1 MKKIYNTILFFVI
14 AVLSV
19 FGQGTPSNLPADI
32 STASQSVSPTS
43 SQNYVVNYTYLEPKT
58 SHSTSYNTGETA
70 PVVQYYDGFGR
81 PMEVV
86 QVKASQNGA
95 DMIGLQTYDYHGRND
110 KQYLPYAKTSNNGA
124 FVTTSTFASS
134 QNTFLSSIYG
144 STDGSKGYAQT
155 EYEPSTLSRPVKQGA
170 PGASWQLD
178 NNPVIVNYKTNSTAI
193 SSWRYTGSSYSS
205 VSFPAESLFLTET
218 TDEDGKVSKQYTDF
232 EGKLVQTEI
241 NGLRT
246 AYCYDEHGLLRAV
259 VQPKGSSPASTSS
272 CFLYK
277 YDDKNRMVE
286 KWIPGKGWE
295 YFVYD
300 DRNRVVLTQDGNL
313 NTDDKWQYTIY
324 DGLNRPTE
332 QGIWSSTSSRD
343 ILANAVE
350 SDIDYMEGRTSRVAY
365 KYLSYDDYSM
375 SDEIALGSDAGTLGE
390 SQASDNTGR
399 LTMEKT
405 ILLDYE
411 SGMDTW
417 ITNTYYYD
425 KYGRLIQTA
434 KDNHLMGKDYI
445 TNAYNF
451 AGLVEQ
457 SRYRHTADGTTTYV
471 DQYTDYDH
479 RGRVMKVRHRING
492 GTEVLLT
499 GNNYNEAGSLVDKY
513 LHSVSNGTFL
523 QRMDYSYNIRGWLT
537 QLNSP
542 TSFTENDKFGMQLY
556 YNSAPSGGSA
566 MYNGNISGINWGTP
580 SNTNMLYR
588 FTYDGSNRLTNADF
602 YNSSYGSYALDASYG
617 YDNNGN
623 LVDINRRNTSGTYID
638 QIDITYTGNQI
649 STIKDLSGDASS
661 TVDYPGSS
669 TALSFAYDANGNVTH
684 ENHKLTITDYN
695 LLNLPREINWSGQ
708 NKYVNY
714 FYTFDGE
721 KLRKTVEDNGTITKI
736 DYCGPFV
743 YETASGTR
751 SLKYIITPEGRAV
764 KDGSVW
770 GYEYNLTDHL
780 GNVRAVI
787 HKGGS
792 GTAEVL
798 QEKHYYPFGLEM
810 SELSSGSGTN
820 KYLYNGK
827 EMENDFDM
835 YWYDYGARFY
845 DPQLG
850 RWHTVDPL
858 ADEMTSWSPY
868 NYTFNNP
875 ICFIDPDGMK
885 PWPGVTLTYLEF
897 DASAGAAFNATFI
910 RQSGVARDE
919 AGKTHFI
926 MRSERL
932 GNPKYDG
939 TFVMAGEASISAELR
954 QSFAASTFMG
964 LMEQNIYSYTGDV
977 SAGGSI
983 SLAGE
988 KKGGSI
994 GLGFGVGAKLSR
1006 TSTEVEES
1014 ISLTWDEAKAVNKKS
1029 SGNKSWGLYDVSNE
1043 ANKDGY
1049 FEASV
1054 TIDVGKNQVKT
1065 TQRVYSKDK
1074 NMWMS
1079 QNYMIEAQKA
1089 EKED

>member
-1 MKKIYNTILFFVI
+1 
-14 AVLSV
+14 
-19 FGQGTPSNLPADI
+19 
-32 STASQSVSPTS
+32 
-43 SQNYVVNYTYLEPKT
+43 
-58 SHSTSYNTGETA
+58 SYNTGETA

-81 PMEVV
+81 PIEVV

-95 DMIGLQTYDYHGRND
+95 DMIGLQTYDYHGRDD
-110 KQYLPYAKTSNNGA
+110 KQYLLYAKNSNNGA

-134 QNTFLSSIYG
+134 QSTFLSSIYG

-155 EYEPSTLSRPVKQGA
+155 EYEPSALSRPVKQGA

-218 TDEDGKVSKQYTDF
+218 TDEDGKVSKQYSDF

-313 NTDDKWQYTIY
+313 NTADKWQYTIY

-332 QGIWSSTSSRD
+332 QGIWSSTSSRET
-343 ILANAVE
+343 LANAVE
-350 SDIDYMEGRTSRVAY
+350 SNIDYMEGRTSRVAY

-411 SGMDTW
+411 SGMDPW
-417 ITNTYYYD
+417 ITTTYYYD

-479 RGRVMKVRHRING
+479 RGRIMKVRHRING

-523 QRMDYSYNIRGWLT
+523 QRMDYSYNIRGWLI
-537 QLNSP
+537 QINSP

-556 YNSAPSGGSA
+556 YNSSPSGGSA

-588 FTYDGSNRLTNADF
+588 FTYDGINRLTNADF
-602 YNSSYGSYALDASYG
+602 YNSSYSSYALDASYG

-623 LVDINRRNTSGTYID
+623 LVDINRRNSSGTYID
-638 QIDITYTGNQI
+638 QIDITYTGNQV

-669 TALSFAYDANGNVTH
+669 TAQSFTYDANGNVTH

-721 KLRKTVEDNGTITKI
+721 KLRKTVENSGTITKM
-736 DYCGPFV
+736 DYCGIFV
-743 YETASGTR
+743 YETNSGTR

-764 KDGSVW
+764 KNGSSW
-770 GYEYNLTDHL
+770 DYEYNLKDHL

-787 HKGGS
+787 DDS
-792 GTAEVL
+792 GVL
-798 QEKHYYPFGLEM
+798 VQERHYYPFGMEM
-810 SELSSGSGTN
+810 SSLSSGSSTN
-820 KYLYNGK
+820 NYQYNGK
-827 EMENDFDM
+827 ELENDFDLG
-835 YWYDYGARFY
+835 YYDYGARFY
-845 DPQLG
+845 DPALG
-850 RWHTVDPL
+850 RFHTQDL
-858 ADEMTSWSPY
+858 LSEKYYFQSSYAY
-868 NYTFNNP
+868 AANNP
-875 ICFIDPDGMK
+875 ILFIDWLGMEPKVKGPYSGRAYVRNNGTVVVYRITTSQRVMANITKQAIYSTGWLGIGLSFAESLGAFDGKGMAQTTLGAGMK
-885 PWPGVTLTYLEF
+885 FGEDVSRE
-897 DASAGAAFNATFI
+897 ASKQAIVGPNRGLFAKTSSVFGKMGTGYSIYQVARAATDNTPTQAEALHSATFNLTEKF
-910 RQSGVARDE
+910 QD
-919 AGKTHFI
+919 
-926 MRSERL
+926 
-932 GNPKYDG
+932 GNVNIANP
-939 TFVMAGEASISAELR
+939 A
-954 QSFAASTFMG
+954 
-964 LMEQNIYSYTGDV
+964 LMEFSNGENSESVENHMNAIYNTLEQNLSGFDLTTN
-977 SAGGSI
+977 
-983 SLAGE
+983 
-988 KKGGSI
+988 KG
-994 GLGFGVGAKLSR
+994 VK
-1006 TSTEVEES
+1006 
-1014 ISLTWDEAKAVNKKS
+1014 
-1029 SGNKSWGLYDVSNE
+1029 E
-1043 ANKDGY
+1043 ANNYLNDNLDQIVRQVNQMLKDD
-1049 FEASV
+1049 E
-1054 TIDVGKNQVKT
+1054 Q
-1065 TQRVYSKDK
+1065 Q
-1074 NMWMS
+1074 
-1079 QNYMIEAQKA
+1079 
-1089 EKED
+1089 

>member
-1 MKKIYNTILFFVI
+1 
-14 AVLSV
+14 
-19 FGQGTPSNLPADI
+19 
-32 STASQSVSPTS
+32 
-43 SQNYVVNYTYLEPKT
+43 
-58 SHSTSYNTGETA
+58 
-70 PVVQYYDGFGR
+70 
-81 PMEVV
+81 
-86 QVKASQNGA
+86 
-95 DMIGLQTYDYHGRND
+95 
-110 KQYLPYAKTSNNGA
+110 
-124 FVTTSTFASS
+124 
-134 QNTFLSSIYG
+134 
-144 STDGSKGYAQT
+144 
-155 EYEPSTLSRPVKQGA
+155 
-170 PGASWQLD
+170 LD

-300 DRNRVVLTQDGNL
+300 DRNRVVLIQDGNL
-313 NTDDKWQYTIY
+313 NADDKWQYTIY

-332 QGIWSSTSSRD
+332 QGIWSSTSSRET
-343 ILANAVE
+343 LANAVE
-350 SDIDYMEGRTSRVAY
+350 SNIDYMEGRTSRVAY

-523 QRMDYSYNIRGWLT
+523 QRMDYSYNIRGWLI
-537 QLNSP
+537 QINSP

-556 YNSAPSGGSA
+556 YNSSPSGGSA

-602 YNSSYGSYALDASYG
+602 YNSSYSTYALDASYG

-623 LVDINRRNTSGTYID
+623 LEDINRRNGSGTYID

-669 TALSFAYDANGNVTH
+669 TAQSFAYDANGNVTH

-721 KLRKTVEDNGTITKI
+721 KLRKTVENSGTITKM
-736 DYCGPFV
+736 DYCGIFV
-743 YETASGTR
+743 YETNSGTR

-764 KDGSVW
+764 KNGSSW
-770 GYEYNLTDHL
+770 DYEYNLKDHL

-787 HKGGS
+787 DDAG
-792 GTAEVL
+792 VL
-798 QEKHYYPFGLEM
+798 VQERHYYPFGMEM
-810 SELSSGSGTN
+810 SSLSSGSSTN
-820 KYLYNGK
+820 KYQYNGK
-827 EMENDFDM
+827 ELENDFDLG
-835 YWYDYGARFY
+835 YYDYGARFY

-850 RWHTVDPL
+850 RWHSVDPM
-858 ADEMTSWSPY
+858 ADAEHNFSFSPY
-868 NYTFNNP
+868 NYVVNNP
-875 ICFIDPDGMK
+875 MIFIDPNGEDWYDVNGTITWHDQEGELTIGDQTYQSLGKNVLVGTHNRDADGNED
-885 PWPGVTLTYLEF
+885 VNSATFSLYLESNTEG
-897 DASAGAAFNATFI
+897 ASATIEGNTVPGDIEKFGTLAEGIYDADYAEYKGKPALLIGKGGDLPTTNGNPNNPDNYNADGTLKPT
-910 RQSGVARDE
+910 SEHVMDE
-919 AGKTHFI
+919 IFFHKGNVG
-926 MRSERL
+926 RERL
-932 GNPKYDG
+932 WYQKPNG
-939 TFVMAGEASISAELR
+939 
-954 QSFAASTFMG
+954 
-964 LMEQNIYSYTGDV
+964 
-977 SAGGSI
+977 
-983 SLAGE
+983 
-988 KKGGSI
+988 KKGFI
-994 GLGFGVGAKLSR
+994 
-1006 TSTEVEES
+1006 TEGCQTGPNKQN
-1014 ISLTWDEAKAVNKKS
+1014 SLPLYLNFMKNVDKS
-1029 SGNKSWGLYDVSNE
+1029 FSGKYYLRRR
-1043 ANKDGY
+1043 K
-1049 FEASV
+1049 
-1054 TIDVGKNQVKT
+1054 
-1065 TQRVYSKDK
+1065 
-1074 NMWMS
+1074 
-1079 QNYMIEAQKA
+1079 
-1089 EKED
+1089 